1 MPLIEQNREDYF
13 RTIYRLNE
21 KDRNS
26 VRSVDIARYLNIS
39 KASVSEMLKK
49 LKDQKHIAMEPYS
62 SIALTKK
69 GLMLAKKLT
78 YKHQVTEAFLKE
90 ILKVDKGKVHA
101 EAHKF
106 EHVVSDEIANKMAGL
121 LKKTKSCPR
130 GSKIPEL

>member
-1 MPLIEQNREDYF
+1 MPLIEQNREDYL

-78 YKHQVTEAFLKE
+78 YKHQDRLLFACRFSG
-90 ILKVDKGKVHA
+90 ILLPHLQ
-101 EAHKF
+101 E
-106 EHVVSDEIANKMAGL
+106 L
-121 LKKTKSCPR
+121 LNDPVPLTCACA
-130 GSKIPEL
+130 LL